1 MDLTALALY
10 DQALL
15 CLAALLMFSAI
26 WLLAIGRVFT
36 LVAVFAF
43 QGGLL
48 GATAAVVAYSTAQPH
63 LYISAA
69 LALGLKA
76 VVIPWMLRRLVR
88 QLGMRHEVAV
98 HGHPVLILVVGG
110 ALVVFSYYVAL
121 PIVELATTTG
131 RNTIGI
137 SLAIVLL
144 SMLLMITRSQAVA
157 QVVGFMAMENGL
169 FFAAVVA
176 TSGMPLVVELG
187 VAFDILVA
195 AILFG
200 VFFLQ
205 LRETIDDFDVDRLS
219 RLTEELPS

>member
-1 MDLTALALY
+1 MDLESLPVY
-10 DQALL
+10 DQAVL
-15 CLAALLMFSAI
+15 CLAALALFTSI
-26 WLLAIGRVFT
+26 WLLAIGRVLT
-36 LVAVFAF
+36 LVNVFAV
-43 QGGLL
+43 QGALL
-48 GATAAVVAYSTAQPH
+48 GVTAGLVAFSTAQPH
-63 LYISAA
+63 LFISAA

-76 VVIPWMLRRLVR
+76 LVIPWMLRRLVAR
-88 QLGMRHEVAV
+88 LRMRHEVAV
-98 HGHPVLILVVGG
+98 HGHPALILLAAA

-144 SMLLMITRSQAVA
+144 SLLLMITRSQAVA

-187 VAFDILVA
+187 VAFDVLVA

-205 LRETIDDFDVDRLS
+205 LRETIEDFDVDRLS